1 MAVICKSFTIFTVYL
16 GGLAYV
22 PICHCIICYRMIKEL
37 IVRDF
42 FSFRGEHTIE
52 LNPGVNILVGINGSG
67 KTSFLNAITLLYEGI
82 AGNGLS
88 ALFRRWGSYKS
99 IVNACGE
106 ETPECFSLTY
116 VFDADVLRKLVPVS
130 PFKND
135 VYYRITVF
143 PIGDGTNYSLC
154 ETLYSED
161 NKGKKKTFSYLEFRN
176 GVGQISVRTNSGIEV
191 ERYDNGILSAQ
202 ELVLRQIT
210 DPQRY
215 LPSFVVREAINAI
228 AGYSKFNFDKVR
240 QPAEATDMKRLM
252 STGENLSQLLSNL
265 NNNYS
270 LHYEKIKGCLS
281 DINPN
286 FSDIGYNF
294 FGSRLYLSL
303 REKNLSHA
311 IDALHVSEG
320 TLKYMLLLSIFYN
333 PERGALINVDEP
345 ESCLH
350 PDMIRSVAKMM
361 KNAAKTSQ
369 IIVAT
374 HSALLLN
381 SFELD
386 DILVF
391 EKNNSNETQIV
402 RYSEEDF
409 EDYEGEI
416 LPGQL
421 WLNGEIGGKRW

>member
-1 MAVICKSFTIFTVYL
+1 
-16 GGLAYV
+16 
-22 PICHCIICYRMIKEL
+22 MIKEL

-42 FSFRGEHTIE
+42 FSFKGEHTIE
-52 LNPGVNILVGINGSG
+52 LNTGVNILVGVNGSG
-67 KTSFLNAITLLYEGI
+67 KTSFLNAITMLYEGI
-82 AGNGLS
+82 AGGGLS
-88 ALFRRWGSYKS
+88 SLFRQWGSYNA

-106 ETPECFSLTY
+106 QKPDCFSVTY
-116 VFDADVLRKLVPVS
+116 VFDADVLRKVVSAS
-130 PFKND
+130 PFKKN
-135 VYYRITVF
+135 VYYKITVF
-143 PIGDGTNYSLC
+143 PIGDGTNYTLC

-161 NKGKKKTFSYLEFRN
+161 STGKKKTFSYLEFRN
-176 GVGQISVRTNSGIEV
+176 GIGQISVRTKSGIEV
-191 ERYDNGILSAQ
+191 EKYDDGMLSAQ

-215 LPSFVVREAINAI
+215 LPSFVVREAISAI
-228 AGYSKFNFDKVR
+228 AGYSKFNFDQVR
-240 QPAEATDMKRLM
+240 QPADANDVKRLI
-252 STGENLSQLLSNL
+252 STGENLTHLLSNL
-265 NNNYS
+265 NNNYTFQ
-270 LHYEKIKGCLS
+270 YEKIRECLS

-286 FSDIGYNF
+286 FTGIGYNV

-311 IDALHVSEG
+311 IDALHMSDG
-320 TLKYMLLLSIFYN
+320 TLKYLLLLSIFHN
-333 PERGALINVDEP
+333 PQRGTLVCVDEP

-361 KNAAKTSQ
+361 KRAAMTSQ

-381 SFELD
+381 AFELD

-391 EKNNSNETQIV
+391 EKNDKNETQII
-402 RYSEEDF
+402 RYSEDDFGDRED
-409 EDYEGEI
+409 EL

>member
-1 MAVICKSFTIFTVYL
+1 
-16 GGLAYV
+16 
-22 PICHCIICYRMIKEL
+22 MIKEL

-42 FSFRGEHTIE
+42 FSFKGEHTIE
-52 LNPGVNILVGINGSG
+52 LNTGVNILVGVNGSG
-67 KTSFLNAITLLYEGI
+67 KTSFLNAITMLYEGI
-82 AGNGLS
+82 AGGGLS
-88 ALFRRWGSYKS
+88 SLFRQWGSYNA

-106 ETPECFSLTY
+106 VKPDCFSVTY
-116 VFDADVLRKLVPVS
+116 VFDADVLRKVVSAS
-130 PFKND
+130 PFKKD
-135 VYYRITVF
+135 VYYKITVF
-143 PIGDGTNYSLC
+143 PIGDGTNYTLC

-176 GVGQISVRTNSGIEV
+176 GIGQISVRTKSGIEV
-191 ERYDNGILSAQ
+191 EKYDDGMLSAQ

-215 LPSFVVREAINAI
+215 LPSFVVREAISAI
-228 AGYSKFNFDKVR
+228 AGYSKFNFDQVR
-240 QPAEATDMKRLM
+240 QPADANDVKRLI
-252 STGENLSQLLSNL
+252 STGGNLSHLLSNL
-265 NNNYS
+265 NNNYTFQ
-270 LHYEKIKGCLS
+270 YEKIIECLS

-286 FSDIGYNF
+286 FTGIGYNV

-311 IDALHVSEG
+311 IDALHMSDG
-320 TLKYMLLLSIFYN
+320 TLKYLLLLSIFHN
-333 PERGALINVDEP
+333 PQRGTLVCVDEP

-361 KNAAKTSQ
+361 KRAAMTSQ

-381 SFELD
+381 AFELD

-391 EKNNSNETQIV
+391 EKNDKNETQII
-402 RYSEEDF
+402 RYSEDDFGDRED
-409 EDYEGEI
+409 EL

>member
-1 MAVICKSFTIFTVYL
+1 
-16 GGLAYV
+16 
-22 PICHCIICYRMIKEL
+22 MIKEL
-37 IVRDF
+37 IIRDF
-42 FSFRGEHTIE
+42 FSFKGEHKIE
-52 LNPGVNILVGINGSG
+52 LNSGVNILVGVNGSG
-67 KTSFLNAITLLYEGI
+67 KTSFLNAFTLLHEGI

-88 ALFRRWGSYKS
+88 ALFRQWGTYNA
-99 IVNACGE
+99 IINACGE
-106 ETPECFSLTY
+106 QKPDCFSITY
-116 VFDADVLRKLVPVS
+116 VFDADVLKKIVPAS

-135 VYYRITVF
+135 VYYKITVF
-143 PIGDGTNYSLC
+143 PIGDGTSYSLC

-161 NKGKKKTFSYLEFRN
+161 SRCKKEKFVYLEFRN
-176 GVGQISVRTNSGIEV
+176 GIGQISVRKKSGTIEV
-191 ERYDNGILSAQ
+191 EKYDGGMLSAQ
-202 ELVLRQIT
+202 ELALRQIT

-240 QPAEATDMKRLM
+240 QPAEANDLKRLI

-265 NNNYS
+265 NNNYTFQ
-270 LHYEKIKGCLS
+270 YEKIRECLS

-286 FSDIGYNF
+286 FTGIGYNF

-311 IDALHVSEG
+311 IDALHMSDG

-333 PERGALINVDEP
+333 PDRGSLIDIDEP

-361 KNAAKTSQ
+361 KSAAKTSQ

-381 SFELD
+381 AFELD

-391 EKNNSNETQIV
+391 EKNDRNETQIKF
-402 RYSEEDF
+402 YSEEDF
-409 EDYEGEI
+409 EDSKDDL

>member
-1 MAVICKSFTIFTVYL
+1 
-16 GGLAYV
+16 
-22 PICHCIICYRMIKEL
+22 MIKEL
-37 IVRDF
+37 TIRDF
-42 FSFRGEHTIE
+42 FSFKGEHTIE
-52 LNPGVNILVGINGSG
+52 LNTGVNILVGVNGSG
-67 KTSFLNAITLLYEGI
+67 KTSFLNAITMLYEGI
-82 AGNGLS
+82 AGGGLS
-88 ALFRRWGSYKS
+88 SLFRQWGSYNA

-106 ETPECFSLTY
+106 QKPDCFSVTY
-116 VFDADVLRKLVPVS
+116 VFDADVLRKVVSAS

-135 VYYRITVF
+135 VYYKITVF
-143 PIGDGTNYSLC
+143 PIGDGTNYTLC

-161 NKGKKKTFSYLEFRN
+161 STGKKKTFSYLEFRN
-176 GVGQISVRTNSGIEV
+176 GIGQISVRTKSGIEV
-191 ERYDNGILSAQ
+191 EKYDGGMLSAQ

-215 LPSFVVREAINAI
+215 LPSFVVREAISAI

-240 QPAEATDMKRLM
+240 QPADANDVKRLI
-252 STGENLSQLLSNL
+252 STGENLTHLLSNL
-265 NNNYS
+265 NNNYTFQ
-270 LHYEKIKGCLS
+270 YEKIRECLS

-286 FSDIGYNF
+286 FTGIGYNV

-311 IDALHVSEG
+311 IDALHMSDG
-320 TLKYMLLLSIFYN
+320 TLKYLLLLSIFHN
-333 PERGALINVDEP
+333 PQRGTLVFIDEP

-361 KNAAKTSQ
+361 KMAAKTSQ

-381 SFELD
+381 AFELD

-391 EKNNSNETQIV
+391 EKNDKNETQII
-402 RYSEEDF
+402 RYSEDDFGDRED
-409 EDYEGEI
+409 EL

>member
-1 MAVICKSFTIFTVYL
+1 
-16 GGLAYV
+16 
-22 PICHCIICYRMIKEL
+22 MIKEL

-42 FSFRGEHTIE
+42 FSFKGEHTIE
-52 LNPGVNILVGINGSG
+52 LNTGVNILVGVNGSG
-67 KTSFLNAITLLYEGI
+67 KTSFLNAITMLYEGV
-82 AGNGLS
+82 AGGGLS
-88 ALFRRWGSYKS
+88 SLFRQWGSYNA

-106 ETPECFSLTY
+106 VKPDCFSVTY
-116 VFDADVLRKLVPVS
+116 VFDADVLRKVVSAS
-130 PFKND
+130 PFKKD
-135 VYYRITVF
+135 VYYKITVF
-143 PIGDGTNYSLC
+143 PIGDGTNYTLC

-161 NKGKKKTFSYLEFRN
+161 NKGKKKTFSYREFRN
-176 GVGQISVRTNSGIEV
+176 GIGQISVRTKSGIEV
-191 ERYDNGILSAQ
+191 EKYDDGMLSAQ

-215 LPSFVVREAINAI
+215 LPSFVVREAISAI
-228 AGYSKFNFDKVR
+228 AGYSKFNFDQVR
-240 QPAEATDMKRLM
+240 QPADANDVKRLI
-252 STGENLSQLLSNL
+252 STGENLSHLLSNL
-265 NNNYS
+265 NNNYTFQ
-270 LHYEKIKGCLS
+270 YEKIIECLS

-286 FSDIGYNF
+286 FTGIGYNV

-311 IDALHVSEG
+311 IDALHMSDG
-320 TLKYMLLLSIFYN
+320 TLKYLLLLSIFHN
-333 PERGALINVDEP
+333 PQRGTLVCVDEP

-361 KNAAKTSQ
+361 KRAAMTSQ

-381 SFELD
+381 AFELD

-391 EKNNSNETQIV
+391 EKNDKNETQII
-402 RYSEEDF
+402 RYSEDDFGDRED
-409 EDYEGEI
+409 EL

>member
-1 MAVICKSFTIFTVYL
+1 MY
-16 GGLAYV
+16 
-22 PICHCIICYRMIKEL
+22 
-37 IVRDF
+37 
-42 FSFRGEHTIE
+42 
-52 LNPGVNILVGINGSG
+52 
-67 KTSFLNAITLLYEGI
+67 
-82 AGNGLS
+82 
-88 ALFRRWGSYKS
+88 YK
-99 IVNACGE
+99 
-106 ETPECFSLTY
+106 
-116 VFDADVLRKLVPVS
+116 
-130 PFKND
+130 
-135 VYYRITVF
+135 ITVF
-143 PIGDGTNYSLC
+143 PIGDGTSYSLC

-161 NKGKKKTFSYLEFRN
+161 SRGKKKTFSYLEFRN
-176 GVGQISVRTNSGIEV
+176 GIGQISVRTKNGIEV
-191 ERYDNGILSAQ
+191 EKYGGGMLSAQ

-215 LPSFVVREAINAI
+215 LPSFVVREAISSV

-240 QPAEATDMKRLM
+240 QPAESNDMKRLI

-265 NNNYS
+265 NNN
-270 LHYEKIKGCLS
+270 HTFQYEKIRESLS

-286 FSDIGYNF
+286 FTGIGYHF

-311 IDALHVSEG
+311 IDALHISDG
-320 TLKYMLLLSIFYN
+320 TLKYMLLLAIFHN
-333 PERGALINVDEP
+333 PDRGALVYIDEP

-361 KNAAKTSQ
+361 KSAAKTSQ

-381 SFELD
+381 AFELD

-391 EKNNSNETQIV
+391 EKNDRNESQIK
-402 RYSEEDF
+402 RYSEGDF

>member
-1 MAVICKSFTIFTVYL
+1 
-16 GGLAYV
+16 
-22 PICHCIICYRMIKEL
+22 MIKEL
-37 IVRDF
+37 IIRDF
-42 FSFRGEHTIE
+42 FSFKGEHKIE
-52 LNPGVNILVGINGSG
+52 LNSGVNILVGVNGSG
-67 KTSFLNAITLLYEGI
+67 KTSFLNAFTLLHEGI

-88 ALFRRWGSYKS
+88 ALFRQWGTYNA
-99 IVNACGE
+99 IINACGE
-106 ETPECFSLTY
+106 QKPDCFSITY
-116 VFDADVLRKLVPVS
+116 VFDADVLKKIVPAS

-135 VYYRITVF
+135 VYYKITVF
-143 PIGDGTNYSLC
+143 PIGDGTSYSLC

-161 NKGKKKTFSYLEFRN
+161 SRCKKKKFAYLEFRN
-176 GVGQISVRTNSGIEV
+176 GIGQISVRKKSGTIEV
-191 ERYDNGILSAQ
+191 EKYDGGMLSAQ
-202 ELVLRQIT
+202 ELALRQIT

-240 QPAEATDMKRLM
+240 QPAEANDFKRLI

-265 NNNYS
+265 NNNYTFQ
-270 LHYEKIKGCLS
+270 YEKIRECLS

-286 FSDIGYNF
+286 FTGIGYNF

-311 IDALHVSEG
+311 IDALHMSDG
-320 TLKYMLLLSIFYN
+320 TLKYMLLLSIFHN
-333 PERGALINVDEP
+333 PDRGSLIDIDEP

-361 KNAAKTSQ
+361 KSAAKTSQ

-381 SFELD
+381 AFELD

-391 EKNNSNETQIV
+391 EKNDRNETQIKF
-402 RYSEEDF
+402 YSEEDF
-409 EDYEGEI
+409 EDSKDDL

>member
-1 MAVICKSFTIFTVYL
+1 M
-16 GGLAYV
+16 
-22 PICHCIICYRMIKEL
+22 
-37 IVRDF
+37 
-42 FSFRGEHTIE
+42 
-52 LNPGVNILVGINGSG
+52 VGMNGSG

-82 AGNGLS
+82 AGSGLS
-88 ALFRRWGSYKS
+88 ALFRQWGTYNA

-106 ETPECFSLTY
+106 QKPECFSITY
-116 VFDADVLRKLVPVS
+116 VFDAEALRKIVPAS
-130 PFKND
+130 PFKKD
-135 VYYRITVF
+135 VYYTITVF

-161 NKGKKKTFSYLEFRN
+161 AKGRKKMFSYLEFRN
-176 GVGQISVRTNSGIEV
+176 GIGQISVRTKDGIDV
-191 ERYDNGILSAQ
+191 ERYEGGMLSAQ
-202 ELVLRQIT
+202 ELALRQIT

-215 LPSFVVREAINAI
+215 LPSYVVRETINTI

-240 QPAEATDMKRLM
+240 QPAEANNSKRLM
-252 STGENLSQLLSNL
+252 TTGENLSQLLSNL
-265 NNNYS
+265 NNNYTFQ
-270 LHYEKIKGCLS
+270 YEKIRECLS

-286 FSDIGYNF
+286 FTGIGYNV

-303 REKNLSHA
+303 RERNLSHA
-311 IDALHVSEG
+311 IDALHISDG
-320 TLKYMLLLSIFYN
+320 TLKYMLLLSIFHN
-333 PERGALINVDEP
+333 PDRGLLIDIDEP

-361 KNAAKTSQ
+361 KSAAKTSQ

-391 EKNNSNETQIV
+391 EKNGQNETLIK
-402 RYSEEDF
+402 RYSEDDF
-409 EDYEGEI
+409 VEREYEL

>member
-1 MAVICKSFTIFTVYL
+1 
-16 GGLAYV
+16 
-22 PICHCIICYRMIKEL
+22 MIKEL

-42 FSFRGEHTIE
+42 FSFKGEHTIE
-52 LNPGVNILVGINGSG
+52 LNTGVNILVGVNGSG
-67 KTSFLNAITLLYEGI
+67 KTSFLNAITMLYEGI
-82 AGNGLS
+82 AGGGLS
-88 ALFRRWGSYKS
+88 SLFRQWGSYNA

-106 ETPECFSLTY
+106 VKPDCFSVTY
-116 VFDADVLRKLVPVS
+116 VFDADVLRKVVSAS
-130 PFKND
+130 PFKKD
-135 VYYRITVF
+135 VYYKITVF
-143 PIGDGTNYSLC
+143 PIGDGTNYTLC

-176 GVGQISVRTNSGIEV
+176 GIGQISVRTKSGIKV
-191 ERYDNGILSAQ
+191 EKYDDGMLSAQ

-215 LPSFVVREAINAI
+215 LPSFVVREAISAI
-228 AGYSKFNFDKVR
+228 AGYSKFNFDQVR
-240 QPAEATDMKRLM
+240 QPADANDVKRLI
-252 STGENLSQLLSNL
+252 STGENLSHLLSNL
-265 NNNYS
+265 NNNYTFQ
-270 LHYEKIKGCLS
+270 YEKIIECLS

-286 FSDIGYNF
+286 FTGIGYNV

-311 IDALHVSEG
+311 IDALHMSDG
-320 TLKYMLLLSIFYN
+320 TLKYLLLLSIFHN
-333 PERGALINVDEP
+333 PQRGTLVCVDEP

-361 KNAAKTSQ
+361 KRAAMTSQ

-381 SFELD
+381 AFELD

-391 EKNNSNETQIV
+391 EKNDKNETQII
-402 RYSEEDF
+402 RYSEDDFGDRED
-409 EDYEGEI
+409 EL

>member
-1 MAVICKSFTIFTVYL
+1 MNT
-16 GGLAYV
+16 
-22 PICHCIICYRMIKEL
+22 
-37 IVRDF
+37 
-42 FSFRGEHTIE
+42 
-52 LNPGVNILVGINGSG
+52 GVNILVGVNGSG
-67 KTSFLNAITLLYEGI
+67 KTSFLNAITMLYEGI
-82 AGNGLS
+82 AGGGLS
-88 ALFRRWGSYKS
+88 SLFRQWGSYNA

-106 ETPECFSLTY
+106 VKPDCFSVTY
-116 VFDADVLRKLVPVS
+116 VFDADVLRKVVSAS
-130 PFKND
+130 PFKKD
-135 VYYRITVF
+135 VYYKITVF
-143 PIGDGTNYSLC
+143 PIGDGTNYTLC

-176 GVGQISVRTNSGIEV
+176 GIGQISVRTKSGIEV
-191 ERYDNGILSAQ
+191 EKYDDGMLSAQ

-215 LPSFVVREAINAI
+215 LPSFVVREAISAI
-228 AGYSKFNFDKVR
+228 AGYSKFNFDQVR
-240 QPAEATDMKRLM
+240 QPADANDVKRLI
-252 STGENLSQLLSNL
+252 STGENLSHLLSNL
-265 NNNYS
+265 NNNYTFQ
-270 LHYEKIKGCLS
+270 YEKIIECLS

-286 FSDIGYNF
+286 FTGIGYNV

-311 IDALHVSEG
+311 IDALHMSDG
-320 TLKYMLLLSIFYN
+320 TLKYLLLLSIFHN
-333 PERGALINVDEP
+333 PQRGTLVCVDEP

-361 KNAAKTSQ
+361 KRAAMTSQ

-381 SFELD
+381 AFELD

-391 EKNNSNETQIV
+391 EKNDKNETQII
-402 RYSEEDF
+402 RYSEDDFGDRED
-409 EDYEGEI
+409 EL

>member
-1 MAVICKSFTIFTVYL
+1 
-16 GGLAYV
+16 
-22 PICHCIICYRMIKEL
+22 MIKEL

-42 FSFRGEHTIE
+42 FSFKGEHTIE
-52 LNPGVNILVGINGSG
+52 LNTGVNILVGVNGSG
-67 KTSFLNAITLLYEGI
+67 KTSFLNAIIMLYEGV
-82 AGNGLS
+82 AGGGLS
-88 ALFRRWGSYKS
+88 SLFRQWGSYNA

-106 ETPECFSLTY
+106 VKPDCFSVTY
-116 VFDADVLRKLVPVS
+116 VFDADVLRKVVSAS
-130 PFKND
+130 PFKKD
-135 VYYRITVF
+135 VYYKITVF
-143 PIGDGTNYSLC
+143 PIGDGTNYTLC

-176 GVGQISVRTNSGIEV
+176 GIGQISVRTKSGIEV
-191 ERYDNGILSAQ
+191 EKYDDGMLSAQ

-215 LPSFVVREAINAI
+215 LPSFVVREAISAI
-228 AGYSKFNFDKVR
+228 AGYSKFNFDQVR
-240 QPAEATDMKRLM
+240 QPADANDVKRLI
-252 STGENLSQLLSNL
+252 STGENLSHLLSNL
-265 NNNYS
+265 NNNYTFQ
-270 LHYEKIKGCLS
+270 YEKIIECLN

-286 FSDIGYNF
+286 FTGIGYNV

-311 IDALHVSEG
+311 IDALHMSDG
-320 TLKYMLLLSIFYN
+320 TLKYLLLLSIFHN
-333 PERGALINVDEP
+333 PQRGTLVCVDEP

-361 KNAAKTSQ
+361 KRAAMTSQ

-381 SFELD
+381 AFELD

-391 EKNNSNETQIV
+391 EKNDKNETQII
-402 RYSEEDF
+402 RYSEDDFGDRED
-409 EDYEGEI
+409 EL

>member
-1 MAVICKSFTIFTVYL
+1 
-16 GGLAYV
+16 
-22 PICHCIICYRMIKEL
+22 MIKEL

-42 FSFRGEHTIE
+42 FSFKGEHTIE
-52 LNPGVNILVGINGSG
+52 LNTGVNILVGVNGSG
-67 KTSFLNAITLLYEGI
+67 KTSFLNAITMLYEGV
-82 AGNGLS
+82 AGGGLS
-88 ALFRRWGSYKS
+88 SLFRQWGSYNA

-106 ETPECFSLTY
+106 VKPDCFSVTY
-116 VFDADVLRKLVPVS
+116 VFDADVLRNVVSAS
-130 PFKND
+130 PFKKD
-135 VYYRITVF
+135 VYYKITVF
-143 PIGDGTNYSLC
+143 PIGDGTNYTLC

-176 GVGQISVRTNSGIEV
+176 GIGQISVRTKSGIEV
-191 ERYDNGILSAQ
+191 EKYDDGMLSAQ

-215 LPSFVVREAINAI
+215 LPSFVVREAISAI
-228 AGYSKFNFDKVR
+228 AGYSKFNFDQVR
-240 QPAEATDMKRLM
+240 QPADANDVKRLI
-252 STGENLSQLLSNL
+252 STGENLSHLLSNL
-265 NNNYS
+265 NNNYTFQ
-270 LHYEKIKGCLS
+270 YEKIIECLS

-286 FSDIGYNF
+286 FTGIGYNV

-311 IDALHVSEG
+311 IDALHMSDG
-320 TLKYMLLLSIFYN
+320 TLKYLLLLSIFHN
-333 PERGALINVDEP
+333 PQRGTLVCVDEP

-361 KNAAKTSQ
+361 KRAAMTSQ

-381 SFELD
+381 AFELD

-391 EKNNSNETQIV
+391 EKNDKNETQII
-402 RYSEEDF
+402 RYSEDDFGDRED
-409 EDYEGEI
+409 EL

>member
-1 MAVICKSFTIFTVYL
+1 MSSQT
-16 GGLAYV
+16 
-22 PICHCIICYRMIKEL
+22 IICYHMIKEL
-37 IVRDF
+37 IIRDF
-42 FSFRGEHTIE
+42 FSFKGEHKIE
-52 LNPGVNILVGINGSG
+52 LNSGVNILVGVNGSG
-67 KTSFLNAITLLYEGI
+67 KTSFLNAFTLLHEGI

-88 ALFRRWGSYKS
+88 ALFRQWGTYNA
-99 IVNACGE
+99 IINACGE
-106 ETPECFSLTY
+106 QKPDCFSITY
-116 VFDADVLRKLVPVS
+116 VFDADVLKKIVPAS

-135 VYYRITVF
+135 VYYKITVF
-143 PIGDGTNYSLC
+143 PIGDGTSYSLC

-161 NKGKKKTFSYLEFRN
+161 SRCKKKKFAYLEFRN
-176 GVGQISVRTNSGIEV
+176 GIGQISVRKKSGTIEV
-191 ERYDNGILSAQ
+191 EKYDGGMLSAQ
-202 ELVLRQIT
+202 ELALRQIT

-240 QPAEATDMKRLM
+240 QPAEANDFKRLI

-265 NNNYS
+265 NNNYTFQ
-270 LHYEKIKGCLS
+270 YEKIRECLS

-286 FSDIGYNF
+286 FTGIGYNF

-311 IDALHVSEG
+311 IDALHMSDG
-320 TLKYMLLLSIFYN
+320 TLKYMLLLSIFHN
-333 PERGALINVDEP
+333 PDRGSLIDIDEP

-361 KNAAKTSQ
+361 KSAAKTSQ

-381 SFELD
+381 AFELD

-391 EKNNSNETQIV
+391 EKNDRNETQIKF
-402 RYSEEDF
+402 YSEEDF
-409 EDYEGEI
+409 EDSKDDL

>member
-1 MAVICKSFTIFTVYL
+1 
-16 GGLAYV
+16 
-22 PICHCIICYRMIKEL
+22 MIKEL
-37 IVRDF
+37 TIRDF
-42 FSFRGEHTIE
+42 FSFKGEHTIE
-52 LNPGVNILVGINGSG
+52 LNTGVNILVGVNGSG
-67 KTSFLNAITLLYEGI
+67 KTSFLNAITMLYEGI
-82 AGNGLS
+82 AGGGLS
-88 ALFRRWGSYKS
+88 SLFRQWGSYNA

-106 ETPECFSLTY
+106 QKPDCFSVTY
-116 VFDADVLRKLVPVS
+116 VFDADVLRKVVSAS

-135 VYYRITVF
+135 VYYKITVF
-143 PIGDGTNYSLC
+143 PIGDGTNYTLC

-161 NKGKKKTFSYLEFRN
+161 STRKKKTFSYLEFRN
-176 GVGQISVRTNSGIEV
+176 GIGQISVRTKSGIEV
-191 ERYDNGILSAQ
+191 EKYDDGMLSAQ

-215 LPSFVVREAINAI
+215 LPSFVVREAISAI

-240 QPAEATDMKRLM
+240 QPADANDVKRLI
-252 STGENLSQLLSNL
+252 STGENLTHLLSNL
-265 NNNYS
+265 NNNYTFQ
-270 LHYEKIKGCLS
+270 YEKIRECLS

-286 FSDIGYNF
+286 FTGIGYNV

-311 IDALHVSEG
+311 IDALHMSDG
-320 TLKYMLLLSIFYN
+320 TLKYLLLLSIFHN
-333 PERGALINVDEP
+333 PQRGTLVFIDEP

-361 KNAAKTSQ
+361 KMAAKTSQ

-381 SFELD
+381 AFELD

-391 EKNNSNETQIV
+391 EKNDKNETQII
-402 RYSEEDF
+402 RYSEDDFGDRED
-409 EDYEGEI
+409 EL

>member
-1 MAVICKSFTIFTVYL
+1 
-16 GGLAYV
+16 
-22 PICHCIICYRMIKEL
+22 MIKEL
-37 IVRDF
+37 ILRDF
-42 FSFRGEHTIE
+42 FSFKGEHTIE
-52 LNPGVNILVGINGSG
+52 LNTGVNILVGINGSG

-82 AGNGLS
+82 AGGGLS
-88 ALFRRWGSYKS
+88 ALFRQWGTYNA

-106 ETPECFSLTY
+106 QKPDCFSVTY
-116 VFDADVLRKLVPVS
+116 VFDADVLRKLVPTS
-130 PFKND
+130 PFKKD
-135 VYYRITVF
+135 VYYKITVF
-143 PIGDGTNYSLC
+143 PIGDGTSYSLC

-161 NKGKKKTFSYLEFRN
+161 NRGKNKTFSYLEFRN
-176 GVGQISVRTNSGIEV
+176 GIGQISVRTGSGNIKV
-191 ERYDNGILSAQ
+191 EKYEGGMLSAQ

-215 LPSFVVREAINAI
+215 LPSFVVRETINAI

-240 QPAEATDMKRLM
+240 QPAEANDIKRLI

-265 NNNYS
+265 NNNYTFQ
-270 LHYEKIKGCLS
+270 YEKIRECLS

-286 FSDIGYNF
+286 FTGIGYNV

-311 IDALHVSEG
+311 IDALHLSDG
-320 TLKYMLLLSIFYN
+320 TLKYMLLLSIFHN
-333 PERGALINVDEP
+333 PNRGALIGIDEP

-361 KNAAKTSQ
+361 KSAAKTSQ
-369 IIVAT
+369 IIIAT

-381 SFELD
+381 AFELD

-391 EKNNSNETQIV
+391 EKNDRNETKIM
-402 RYSEEDF
+402 RYSENDF
-409 EDYEGEI
+409 EDREGDL

>member
-1 MAVICKSFTIFTVYL
+1 
-16 GGLAYV
+16 
-22 PICHCIICYRMIKEL
+22 MIKEL
-37 IVRDF
+37 IIRDF
-42 FSFRGEHTIE
+42 FSFKGEHKIE
-52 LNPGVNILVGINGSG
+52 LSSGVNILVGVNGSG
-67 KTSFLNAITLLYEGI
+67 KTSFLNAFTLLHEGI

-88 ALFRRWGSYKS
+88 ALFRQWGTYNA
-99 IVNACGE
+99 IINACGE
-106 ETPECFSLTY
+106 QKPDCFSITY
-116 VFDADVLRKLVPVS
+116 VFDADVLKKIVPAS

-135 VYYRITVF
+135 IYYKITVF
-143 PIGDGTNYSLC
+143 PIGDGTSFSLC

-161 NKGKKKTFSYLEFRN
+161 SRCKKKKFAYLEFRN
-176 GVGQISVRTNSGIEV
+176 GIGQISVRKTSGTIEV
-191 ERYDNGILSAQ
+191 EKYDGGMLSAQ
-202 ELVLRQIT
+202 ELALRQIT

-240 QPAEATDMKRLM
+240 QPAEANDLKRLI

-265 NNNYS
+265 NNNYTFQ
-270 LHYEKIKGCLS
+270 YEKIRECLS

-286 FSDIGYNF
+286 FTGIGYNF

-311 IDALHVSEG
+311 IDALHMSDG

-333 PERGALINVDEP
+333 PDRGSLIDIDEP

-350 PDMIRSVAKMM
+350 PDMIRSVAKMI
-361 KNAAKTSQ
+361 KSAAKTSQ

-381 SFELD
+381 AFELD

-391 EKNNSNETQIV
+391 EKNDRNETQIKF
-402 RYSEEDF
+402 YSEEDF
-409 EDYEGEI
+409 EDRKDDL

>member
-1 MAVICKSFTIFTVYL
+1 
-16 GGLAYV
+16 
-22 PICHCIICYRMIKEL
+22 MIKEL
-37 IVRDF
+37 IIRDF
-42 FSFRGEHTIE
+42 FSFKGEHKIE
-52 LNPGVNILVGINGSG
+52 LNSGVNILVGVNGSG
-67 KTSFLNAITLLYEGI
+67 KTSFLNAFTLLHEGI

-88 ALFRRWGSYKS
+88 ALFRQWGTYNA
-99 IVNACGE
+99 IINACGE
-106 ETPECFSLTY
+106 QKPDCFSITY
-116 VFDADVLRKLVPVS
+116 VFDADVLKKIVPAS

-135 VYYRITVF
+135 VYYKITVF
-143 PIGDGTNYSLC
+143 PIGDGTSYSLC

-161 NKGKKKTFSYLEFRN
+161 SRCKKKKFVYLEFRN
-176 GVGQISVRTNSGIEV
+176 GIGQISIRKKSGTIEV
-191 ERYDNGILSAQ
+191 EKYDGGMLSAQ
-202 ELVLRQIT
+202 ELALRQIT

-240 QPAEATDMKRLM
+240 QPAEANDLKRLI

-265 NNNYS
+265 NNNYTFQ
-270 LHYEKIKGCLS
+270 YEKIRECLS

-286 FSDIGYNF
+286 FTGIGYNF

-311 IDALHVSEG
+311 IDALHMSDG

-333 PERGALINVDEP
+333 PDRGSLIDIDEP

-361 KNAAKTSQ
+361 KSAAKTSQ

-381 SFELD
+381 AFELD

-391 EKNNSNETQIV
+391 EKNDRNETQIKF
-402 RYSEEDF
+402 YSEEDF
-409 EDYEGEI
+409 EDSKDDL

>member
-1 MAVICKSFTIFTVYL
+1 
-16 GGLAYV
+16 
-22 PICHCIICYRMIKEL
+22 MIKEL
-37 IVRDF
+37 IIRDF
-42 FSFRGEHTIE
+42 FSFKGEHTIE
-52 LNPGVNILVGINGSG
+52 LNTGVNILVGVNGSG
-67 KTSFLNAITLLYEGI
+67 KTSFLNAITMLYEGI
-82 AGNGLS
+82 AGGGLS
-88 ALFRRWGSYKS
+88 SLFRQWGSYNA

-106 ETPECFSLTY
+106 QKPDCFSVTY
-116 VFDADVLRKLVPVS
+116 VFDADVLRKVVSAS

-135 VYYRITVF
+135 VYYKITVF
-143 PIGDGTNYSLC
+143 PIGDGTNYTLC

-161 NKGKKKTFSYLEFRN
+161 STGKKKTFSYLEFRN
-176 GVGQISVRTNSGIEV
+176 GIGQISVRTKSGIEV
-191 ERYDNGILSAQ
+191 EKYDDGMLSAQ

-215 LPSFVVREAINAI
+215 LPSFVVREAISAI

-240 QPAEATDMKRLM
+240 QPADANDVKRLI
-252 STGENLSQLLSNL
+252 STGENLTHLLSNL
-265 NNNYS
+265 NNNYTFQ
-270 LHYEKIKGCLS
+270 YEKIRECLS

-286 FSDIGYNF
+286 FTGIGYNV

-311 IDALHVSEG
+311 IDALHMSDG
-320 TLKYMLLLSIFYN
+320 TLKYLLLLSIFHN
-333 PERGALINVDEP
+333 PQRGTLVFIDEP

-361 KNAAKTSQ
+361 KMAAKTSQ

-381 SFELD
+381 AFELD

-391 EKNNSNETQIV
+391 EKNDKNETQII
-402 RYSEEDF
+402 RYSEDDFGDRED
-409 EDYEGEI
+409 EL

>member
-1 MAVICKSFTIFTVYL
+1 
-16 GGLAYV
+16 
-22 PICHCIICYRMIKEL
+22 MIKEL

-42 FSFRGEHTIE
+42 FSFKGEHTIE
-52 LNPGVNILVGINGSG
+52 LNTGVNILVGVNGSG
-67 KTSFLNAITLLYEGI
+67 KTSFLNAITMLYEGV
-82 AGNGLS
+82 AGGGLS
-88 ALFRRWGSYKS
+88 SLYRQWGSYNA

-106 ETPECFSLTY
+106 VKPDCFSVTY
-116 VFDADVLRKLVPVS
+116 VFDADVLRKVVSAS
-130 PFKND
+130 PFKKD
-135 VYYRITVF
+135 VYYKITVF
-143 PIGDGTNYSLC
+143 PIGDGTNYTLC

-176 GVGQISVRTNSGIEV
+176 GIGQISVRTKSGIEV
-191 ERYDNGILSAQ
+191 EKYDDGMLSAQ

-215 LPSFVVREAINAI
+215 LPSFVVREAISAI
-228 AGYSKFNFDKVR
+228 AGYSKFNFDQVR
-240 QPAEATDMKRLM
+240 QPADANDVKRLI
-252 STGENLSQLLSNL
+252 STGENLSHLLSNL
-265 NNNYS
+265 NNNYTFQ
-270 LHYEKIKGCLS
+270 YEKIIECLS

-286 FSDIGYNF
+286 FTGIGYNV

-311 IDALHVSEG
+311 IDALHMSDG
-320 TLKYMLLLSIFYN
+320 TLKYLLLLSIFHN
-333 PERGALINVDEP
+333 PQRGTLVCVDEP

-361 KNAAKTSQ
+361 KRAAMTSQ

-381 SFELD
+381 AFELD

-391 EKNNSNETQIV
+391 EKNDKNETQII
-402 RYSEEDF
+402 RYSEDDFGDRED
-409 EDYEGEI
+409 EL

>member
-1 MAVICKSFTIFTVYL
+1 MSSQT
-16 GGLAYV
+16 
-22 PICHCIICYRMIKEL
+22 IICYHMIKEL
-37 IVRDF
+37 IIRDF
-42 FSFRGEHTIE
+42 FSFKGEHKIE
-52 LNPGVNILVGINGSG
+52 LNSGVNILVGVNGSG
-67 KTSFLNAITLLYEGI
+67 KTSFLNAFTLLHEGI

-88 ALFRRWGSYKS
+88 ALFRQWGTYNA
-99 IVNACGE
+99 IINACGE
-106 ETPECFSLTY
+106 QKPDCFSITY
-116 VFDADVLRKLVPVS
+116 VFDADVLKKIVPAS

-135 VYYRITVF
+135 VYYKITVF
-143 PIGDGTNYSLC
+143 PIGDGTSYSLC

-161 NKGKKKTFSYLEFRN
+161 SRCKKKKFAYLEFRN
-176 GVGQISVRTNSGIEV
+176 GIGQISVRKKSGTIEV
-191 ERYDNGILSAQ
+191 EKYDGGMLSAQ
-202 ELVLRQIT
+202 ELALRQIT

-240 QPAEATDMKRLM
+240 QPAEANDLKRLI

-265 NNNYS
+265 NNNYTFQ
-270 LHYEKIKGCLS
+270 YEKIRECLS

-286 FSDIGYNF
+286 FTGIGYNF

-311 IDALHVSEG
+311 IDALHMSDG

-333 PERGALINVDEP
+333 PDRGSLIDIDEP

-361 KNAAKTSQ
+361 KSAAKTSQ

-381 SFELD
+381 AFELD

-391 EKNNSNETQIV
+391 EKNDRNETQIKF
-402 RYSEEDF
+402 YSEEDF
-409 EDYEGEI
+409 EDSKDDL

>member
-1 MAVICKSFTIFTVYL
+1 
-16 GGLAYV
+16 
-22 PICHCIICYRMIKEL
+22 MIKEL
-37 IVRDF
+37 IIRDF
-42 FSFRGEHTIE
+42 FSFKGEHKIE
-52 LNPGVNILVGINGSG
+52 LNQGVNILVGVNGSG
-67 KTSFLNAITLLYEGI
+67 KTSLLNAITLLYEGI
-82 AGNGLS
+82 SGVGLS
-88 ALFRRWGSYKS
+88 ALFRQWGTYNA
-99 IVNACGE
+99 IINACGE
-106 ETPECFSLTY
+106 DKPDCFSITY
-116 VFDADVLRKLVPVS
+116 VFDAEALKKIVPAS
-130 PFKND
+130 PFKKD
-135 VYYRITVF
+135 VYYTITVF

-161 NKGKKKTFSYLEFRN
+161 CKNRKRSFSYLEFRN
-176 GVGQISVRTNSGIEV
+176 GIGQISVRTKSGIEV
-191 ERYDNGILSAQ
+191 EKYDSGMLSAQ
-202 ELVLRQIT
+202 ELVLRQVT

-215 LPSFVVREAINAI
+215 LPSFVVREAINSI

-240 QPAEATDMKRLM
+240 QPAEANDIKRLI
-252 STGENLSQLLSNL
+252 STGENLSQLLSYL

-270 LHYEKIKGCLS
+270 FQYEKIRECLS

-286 FSDIGYNF
+286 FIGIGYNV

-311 IDALHVSEG
+311 IDALHMSDG
-320 TLKYMLLLSIFYN
+320 TLKYLLLLSIFHN
-333 PERGALINVDEP
+333 PERGLFIGIDEP

-381 SFELD
+381 AFELD

-391 EKNNSNETQIV
+391 EKNSQNETLIK

-409 EDYEGEI
+409 TDYECDI

>member
-1 MAVICKSFTIFTVYL
+1 MSSQT
-16 GGLAYV
+16 
-22 PICHCIICYRMIKEL
+22 IICYHMIKEL
-37 IVRDF
+37 IIRDF
-42 FSFRGEHTIE
+42 FSFKGEHKIE
-52 LNPGVNILVGINGSG
+52 LNSGVNILVGVNGSG
-67 KTSFLNAITLLYEGI
+67 KTSFLNAFTLMHEGI

-88 ALFRRWGSYKS
+88 GLFRQWGTYNA
-99 IVNACGE
+99 IINACGE
-106 ETPECFSLTY
+106 QKPDCFSITY
-116 VFDADVLRKLVPVS
+116 VFDADVLKKIVPAS

-135 VYYRITVF
+135 VYYKITVF
-143 PIGDGTNYSLC
+143 PIGDGTSYSLC

-161 NKGKKKTFSYLEFRN
+161 SRCKKKKFAYLEFRN
-176 GVGQISVRTNSGIEV
+176 GIGQISVRKKSGTIEV
-191 ERYDNGILSAQ
+191 EKYDGGMLSAQ
-202 ELVLRQIT
+202 ELALRQIT

-240 QPAEATDMKRLM
+240 QPAEANDLKRLIN
-252 STGENLSQLLSNL
+252 TGENLSQLLSNL
-265 NNNYS
+265 NNNYTFQ
-270 LHYEKIKGCLS
+270 YEKIRECLS

-286 FSDIGYNF
+286 FTGIGYNF

-311 IDALHVSEG
+311 IDALHMSDG

-333 PERGALINVDEP
+333 PDRGSLIDIDEP

-361 KNAAKTSQ
+361 KSAAKTSQ

-381 SFELD
+381 AFELD

-391 EKNNSNETQIV
+391 EKNNRNETQIKF
-402 RYSEEDF
+402 YSEEDF
-409 EDYEGEI
+409 EDSKDDL

>member
-1 MAVICKSFTIFTVYL
+1 
-16 GGLAYV
+16 
-22 PICHCIICYRMIKEL
+22 MIKEL

-42 FSFRGEHTIE
+42 FSFKGEHTIE
-52 LNPGVNILVGINGSG
+52 LNTGVNILVGVNGSG
-67 KTSFLNAITLLYEGI
+67 KTSFLNAITMLYEGV
-82 AGNGLS
+82 AGGGLS
-88 ALFRRWGSYKS
+88 SLFRQWGSYNA

-106 ETPECFSLTY
+106 VKPDCFSVTY
-116 VFDADVLRKLVPVS
+116 VFDADVLRKVVSAS
-130 PFKND
+130 PFKKD
-135 VYYRITVF
+135 VYYKITVF
-143 PIGDGTNYSLC
+143 PIGDGTNYTLC

-176 GVGQISVRTNSGIEV
+176 GIGQISVRTKSGIEV
-191 ERYDNGILSAQ
+191 EKYDDGMLSAQ

-215 LPSFVVREAINAI
+215 LPSFVVREAISAI
-228 AGYSKFNFDKVR
+228 AGYSKFNFDQVR
-240 QPAEATDMKRLM
+240 QPADANDVKRLI
-252 STGENLSQLLSNL
+252 STGGNLSHLLSNL
-265 NNNYS
+265 NNNYTFQ
-270 LHYEKIKGCLS
+270 YEKIIECLS

-286 FSDIGYNF
+286 FTGIGYNV

-311 IDALHVSEG
+311 IDALHMSDG
-320 TLKYMLLLSIFYN
+320 TLKYLLLLSIFHN
-333 PERGALINVDEP
+333 PQRGTLVCVDEP

-361 KNAAKTSQ
+361 KRAAMTSQ

-381 SFELD
+381 AFELD

-391 EKNNSNETQIV
+391 EKNDKNETQII
-402 RYSEEDF
+402 RYSEDDFGDRED
-409 EDYEGEI
+409 EL

>member
-1 MAVICKSFTIFTVYL
+1 
-16 GGLAYV
+16 
-22 PICHCIICYRMIKEL
+22 MIKEL

-42 FSFRGEHTIE
+42 FSFKGEHTIE
-52 LNPGVNILVGINGSG
+52 LNTGVNILVGVNGSG
-67 KTSFLNAITLLYEGI
+67 KTSFLNAITMLYEGI
-82 AGNGLS
+82 AGGGS
-88 ALFRRWGSYKS
+88 SSLFRQWGSYNA

-106 ETPECFSLTY
+106 VKPDCFSVTY
-116 VFDADVLRKLVPVS
+116 VFDADVLRKVVSAS
-130 PFKND
+130 PFKKD
-135 VYYRITVF
+135 VYYKITVF
-143 PIGDGTNYSLC
+143 PIGDGTNYTLC

-176 GVGQISVRTNSGIEV
+176 GIGQISVRTKSGIEV
-191 ERYDNGILSAQ
+191 EKYDDGMLSAQ

-215 LPSFVVREAINAI
+215 LPSFVVREAISAI
-228 AGYSKFNFDKVR
+228 AGYSKFNFDQVR
-240 QPAEATDMKRLM
+240 QPADANDVKRLI
-252 STGENLSQLLSNL
+252 STGENLSHLLSNL
-265 NNNYS
+265 NNNYTFQ
-270 LHYEKIKGCLS
+270 YEKIIECLS

-286 FSDIGYNF
+286 FTGIGYNV

-311 IDALHVSEG
+311 IDALHMSDG
-320 TLKYMLLLSIFYN
+320 TLKYLLLLSIFHN
-333 PERGALINVDEP
+333 PQRGTLVCVDEP

-361 KNAAKTSQ
+361 KRAAMTSQ

-381 SFELD
+381 AFELD

-391 EKNNSNETQIV
+391 EKNDKNETQII
-402 RYSEEDF
+402 RYSEDDFGDRED
-409 EDYEGEI
+409 EL

>member
-1 MAVICKSFTIFTVYL
+1 
-16 GGLAYV
+16 
-22 PICHCIICYRMIKEL
+22 MIKEL

-42 FSFRGEHTIE
+42 FSFKGEHTIE
-52 LNPGVNILVGINGSG
+52 LNTGVNILVGVNGSG
-67 KTSFLNAITLLYEGI
+67 KTSFLNAITMLYEGI
-82 AGNGLS
+82 AGGGLS
-88 ALFRRWGSYKS
+88 SLFRQWGSYNA

-106 ETPECFSLTY
+106 VKPDCFSVTY
-116 VFDADVLRKLVPVS
+116 VFDADVLRKVVSAS
-130 PFKND
+130 PFKKD
-135 VYYRITVF
+135 VYYKITVF
-143 PIGDGTNYSLC
+143 PIGDGTNYTLC

-176 GVGQISVRTNSGIEV
+176 GIGQISVRTKSGIEV
-191 ERYDNGILSAQ
+191 EEYDDGMLSAQ

-215 LPSFVVREAINAI
+215 LPSFVVREAISAI
-228 AGYSKFNFDKVR
+228 AGYSKFNFDQVR
-240 QPAEATDMKRLM
+240 QPADANDVKRLI
-252 STGENLSQLLSNL
+252 STGENLSHLLSNL
-265 NNNYS
+265 NNNYTFQ
-270 LHYEKIKGCLS
+270 YEKIIECLS

-286 FSDIGYNF
+286 FTGIGYNV

-311 IDALHVSEG
+311 IDALHMSDG
-320 TLKYMLLLSIFYN
+320 TLKYLLLLSIFHN
-333 PERGALINVDEP
+333 PQRGTLVCVDEP

-361 KNAAKTSQ
+361 KRAAMTSQ

-381 SFELD
+381 AFELD

-391 EKNNSNETQIV
+391 EKNDKNETQII
-402 RYSEEDF
+402 RYSEDDFGDRED
-409 EDYEGEI
+409 EL

>member
-1 MAVICKSFTIFTVYL
+1 MSSQT
-16 GGLAYV
+16 
-22 PICHCIICYRMIKEL
+22 IICYHMIKEL
-37 IVRDF
+37 IIRDF
-42 FSFRGEHTIE
+42 FSFKGEHKIE
-52 LNPGVNILVGINGSG
+52 LNSGVNILVGVNGSG
-67 KTSFLNAITLLYEGI
+67 KTSFLNAFTLLHEGI

-88 ALFRRWGSYKS
+88 ALFRQWGTYNA
-99 IVNACGE
+99 IINACGE
-106 ETPECFSLTY
+106 QKPDCFSITY
-116 VFDADVLRKLVPVS
+116 VFDADVLKKIVPAS

-135 VYYRITVF
+135 VYYKITVF
-143 PIGDGTNYSLC
+143 PIGDGTSYSLC

-161 NKGKKKTFSYLEFRN
+161 SRCKKKKFAYLEFRN
-176 GVGQISVRTNSGIEV
+176 GIGQISVRKKSGTIEV
-191 ERYDNGILSAQ
+191 EKYDGGMLSAQ
-202 ELVLRQIT
+202 ELALRQIT

-240 QPAEATDMKRLM
+240 QPAEANDFKRLI

-265 NNNYS
+265 NNNNTFQ
-270 LHYEKIKGCLS
+270 YEKIRECLS

-286 FSDIGYNF
+286 FTGIGYNF

-311 IDALHVSEG
+311 IDALHMSDG
-320 TLKYMLLLSIFYN
+320 TLKYMLLLSIFHN
-333 PERGALINVDEP
+333 PDRGSLIDIDEP

-361 KNAAKTSQ
+361 KSAAKTSQ

-381 SFELD
+381 AFELD

-391 EKNNSNETQIV
+391 EKNDRNETQIKF
-402 RYSEEDF
+402 YSEEDF
-409 EDYEGEI
+409 EDSKDDL

>member
-1 MAVICKSFTIFTVYL
+1 
-16 GGLAYV
+16 
-22 PICHCIICYRMIKEL
+22 MIKEL

-42 FSFRGEHTIE
+42 FSFKGEHTIE
-52 LNPGVNILVGINGSG
+52 LNTGVNILVGVNGSG
-67 KTSFLNAITLLYEGI
+67 KTSFLNAITMLYEGI
-82 AGNGLS
+82 AGGGLS
-88 ALFRRWGSYKS
+88 SLFRQWGSYNA

-106 ETPECFSLTY
+106 VKPDCFSVTY
-116 VFDADVLRKLVPVS
+116 VFDADVLRKVVSAS
-130 PFKND
+130 PFKKD
-135 VYYRITVF
+135 VYYKITVF
-143 PIGDGTNYSLC
+143 PIGDGTNYTLC

-161 NKGKKKTFSYLEFRN
+161 SRGKKKTFSYLEFRN
-176 GVGQISVRTNSGIEV
+176 GIGQISVRTKSGIEV
-191 ERYDNGILSAQ
+191 EKYDDGMLSAQ

-215 LPSFVVREAINAI
+215 LPSFVVREAISAI
-228 AGYSKFNFDKVR
+228 AGYSKFNFDQVR
-240 QPAEATDMKRLM
+240 QPADANDVKRLI
-252 STGENLSQLLSNL
+252 STGENLSHLLSNL
-265 NNNYS
+265 NNNYTFQ
-270 LHYEKIKGCLS
+270 YEKIIECLS

-286 FSDIGYNF
+286 FTGIGYNV

-311 IDALHVSEG
+311 IDALHMSDG
-320 TLKYMLLLSIFYN
+320 TLKYLLLLSIFHN
-333 PERGALINVDEP
+333 PQRGTLVCVDEP

-361 KNAAKTSQ
+361 KRAAMTSQ

-381 SFELD
+381 AFELD

-391 EKNNSNETQIV
+391 EKNDKNETQII
-402 RYSEEDF
+402 RYSEDDFGDRED
-409 EDYEGEI
+409 EL

>member
-1 MAVICKSFTIFTVYL
+1 
-16 GGLAYV
+16 
-22 PICHCIICYRMIKEL
+22 MIKEL

-42 FSFRGEHTIE
+42 FSFKGEHTIE
-52 LNPGVNILVGINGSG
+52 LNTGVNILVGVNGSG
-67 KTSFLNAITLLYEGI
+67 KTSFLNAITMLYEGI
-82 AGNGLS
+82 AGGGLS
-88 ALFRRWGSYKS
+88 SLFRQWGSYNA

-106 ETPECFSLTY
+106 VKPDCFSVTY
-116 VFDADVLRKLVPVS
+116 VFDADVLRKVVSAS
-130 PFKND
+130 PFKKD
-135 VYYRITVF
+135 VYYKITVF
-143 PIGDGTNYSLC
+143 PIGDGTNYTLC

-176 GVGQISVRTNSGIEV
+176 GIGQISVRTKSGIEV
-191 ERYDNGILSAQ
+191 EKYDDGMLSAQ

-215 LPSFVVREAINAI
+215 LPSFVVREAISAI
-228 AGYSKFNFDKVR
+228 AGYSKFNFDQVR
-240 QPAEATDMKRLM
+240 QPADANDVKRLI
-252 STGENLSQLLSNL
+252 STGGNLSHLLSNL
-265 NNNYS
+265 NNNYTFY
-270 LHYEKIKGCLS
+270 YEKIIECLS

-286 FSDIGYNF
+286 FTGIGYNV

-311 IDALHVSEG
+311 IDALHMSDG
-320 TLKYMLLLSIFYN
+320 TLKYLLLLSIFHN
-333 PERGALINVDEP
+333 PQRGTLVCVDEP

-361 KNAAKTSQ
+361 KRAAMTSQ

-381 SFELD
+381 AFELD

-391 EKNNSNETQIV
+391 EKNDKNETQII
-402 RYSEEDF
+402 RYSEDDFGDRED
-409 EDYEGEI
+409 EL

>member
-1 MAVICKSFTIFTVYL
+1 
-16 GGLAYV
+16 
-22 PICHCIICYRMIKEL
+22 MIKEL
-37 IVRDF
+37 IIRDF
-42 FSFRGEHTIE
+42 FSFKGEHKIE
-52 LNPGVNILVGINGSG
+52 LSSGVNILVGVNGSG
-67 KTSFLNAITLLYEGI
+67 KTSFLNAFTLLHEGI

-88 ALFRRWGSYKS
+88 ALFRQWGTYNA
-99 IVNACGE
+99 IINACGE
-106 ETPECFSLTY
+106 QKPDCFSITY
-116 VFDADVLRKLVPVS
+116 VFDADVLKKIVPAS

-135 VYYRITVF
+135 IYYKITVF
-143 PIGDGTNYSLC
+143 PIGDGTSFSLC

-161 NKGKKKTFSYLEFRN
+161 SRCKKKKFAYLEFRN
-176 GVGQISVRTNSGIEV
+176 GIGQISVRKTSGTIEV
-191 ERYDNGILSAQ
+191 EKYDGGMLSAQ
-202 ELVLRQIT
+202 ELALRQIT

-240 QPAEATDMKRLM
+240 QPAEANDLKRLI

-265 NNNYS
+265 NNNYTFQ
-270 LHYEKIKGCLS
+270 YEKIRECLS

-286 FSDIGYNF
+286 FTGIGYNF

-311 IDALHVSEG
+311 IDALHMSDG

-333 PERGALINVDEP
+333 PDRGSLIDIDES

-350 PDMIRSVAKMM
+350 PDMIRSVAKMI
-361 KNAAKTSQ
+361 KSAAKTSQ

-381 SFELD
+381 AFELD

-391 EKNNSNETQIV
+391 EKNDRNETQIKF
-402 RYSEEDF
+402 YSEEDF
-409 EDYEGEI
+409 EDRKDDL

>member
-1 MAVICKSFTIFTVYL
+1 
-16 GGLAYV
+16 
-22 PICHCIICYRMIKEL
+22 MIKEL

-42 FSFRGEHTIE
+42 FSFKGEHTIE
-52 LNPGVNILVGINGSG
+52 LNTGVNILVGVNGSG
-67 KTSFLNAITLLYEGI
+67 KTSFLNAITMLYEGV
-82 AGNGLS
+82 AGGGLS
-88 ALFRRWGSYKS
+88 SLFRQWGSYNA

-106 ETPECFSLTY
+106 VKPDCFSVTY
-116 VFDADVLRKLVPVS
+116 VFDADVLRKVVSAS
-130 PFKND
+130 PFKKD
-135 VYYRITVF
+135 VYYKITVF
-143 PIGDGTNYSLC
+143 PIGDGTNYTLC

-176 GVGQISVRTNSGIEV
+176 GIGQISVRTKSGIEV
-191 ERYDNGILSAQ
+191 EKYDDGMLSAQ

-215 LPSFVVREAINAI
+215 LPSFVVREAISAI
-228 AGYSKFNFDKVR
+228 AGYSKFNFDQVR
-240 QPAEATDMKRLM
+240 QPADANDVKRLI
-252 STGENLSQLLSNL
+252 STGENLSHLLSNL
-265 NNNYS
+265 NNNYTFQ
-270 LHYEKIKGCLS
+270 YEKIIECLS

-286 FSDIGYNF
+286 FTGIGYNV

-311 IDALHVSEG
+311 IDALHMSDG
-320 TLKYMLLLSIFYN
+320 TLKYLLLLSIFHN
-333 PERGALINVDEP
+333 PQRGTLVCVDEP

-361 KNAAKTSQ
+361 KRAAMTSQ

-381 SFELD
+381 AFELD

-391 EKNNSNETQIV
+391 EKNDKNETQII
-402 RYSEEDF
+402 RYSEDDFGDRED
-409 EDYEGEI
+409 EL

-421 WLNGEIGGKRW
+421 WLNGEIGGCMTMELKCHKIR

>member
-1 MAVICKSFTIFTVYL
+1 MSSQT
-16 GGLAYV
+16 
-22 PICHCIICYRMIKEL
+22 IICYHMIKEL
-37 IVRDF
+37 IIRDF
-42 FSFRGEHTIE
+42 FSFKGEHKIE
-52 LNPGVNILVGINGSG
+52 LNSGVNILVGVNGSG
-67 KTSFLNAITLLYEGI
+67 KTSFLNAFTLLHEGI

-88 ALFRRWGSYKS
+88 ALFRQWGTYNA
-99 IVNACGE
+99 IINACGE
-106 ETPECFSLTY
+106 QKPDCFSITY
-116 VFDADVLRKLVPVS
+116 VFDADVLKKIVPAS

-135 VYYRITVF
+135 VYYKITVF
-143 PIGDGTNYSLC
+143 PIGDGTSYSLC

-161 NKGKKKTFSYLEFRN
+161 SRCKKKKFAYLEFRN
-176 GVGQISVRTNSGIEV
+176 GIGQISVRKKSGTIEV
-191 ERYDNGILSAQ
+191 EKYDGGMLSAQ
-202 ELVLRQIT
+202 ELALRQIT

-240 QPAEATDMKRLM
+240 QPAEANDLKRLI
-252 STGENLSQLLSNL
+252 STGENLSQILSNL
-265 NNNYS
+265 NNNYTFQ
-270 LHYEKIKGCLS
+270 YEKIRECLS

-286 FSDIGYNF
+286 FTGIGYNF

-311 IDALHVSEG
+311 IDALHMSDG

-333 PERGALINVDEP
+333 PDRGSLIDIDEP

-361 KNAAKTSQ
+361 KSAAKTSQ

-381 SFELD
+381 AFELD

-391 EKNNSNETQIV
+391 EKNDRNETQIKF
-402 RYSEEDF
+402 YSEEDF
-409 EDYEGEI
+409 EDSKDDL